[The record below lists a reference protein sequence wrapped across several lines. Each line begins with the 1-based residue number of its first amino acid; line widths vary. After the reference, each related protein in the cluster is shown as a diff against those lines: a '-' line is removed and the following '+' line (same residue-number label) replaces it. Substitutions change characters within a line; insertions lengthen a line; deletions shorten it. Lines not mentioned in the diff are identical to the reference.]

1 MDAVVKPF
9 VHMHNKRAHTKVEA
23 GQLVEMRLDGA
34 QVAAIGAG
42 DQGKALSYLERAVAA
57 ARIAYGR
64 DAPEVAH
71 VQQMVE
77 MMEPTRDA

>member
-1 MDAVVKPF
+1 M
-9 VHMHNKRAHTKVEA
+9 
-23 GQLVEMRLDGA
+23 
-34 QVAAIGAG
+34 AAIGAG

-77 MMEPTRDA
+77 MMEPARDA

>member
-1 MDAVVKPF
+1 MDGSHLTRQAF
-9 VHMHNKRAHTKVEA
+9 IEYS
-23 GQLVEMRLDGA
+23 LLFDGA

-77 MMEPTRDA
+77 MMEPTRDASPTRP